1 MIHISGAQ
9 NPNLLSSQKKAK
21 QMYEEIGNRK
31 RDVINVS
38 RHTGF
43 SIEQCQIIK
52 NYAFIDRHILS
63 SGYKPFFPDFAM
75 ASSWY
80 RLAERDGNNIKAH
93 DVLMLYHELYEI
105 QLLIGDPN
113 MTQATAHKLAEA
125 KYNYAAACDTYY
137 EHSMK

>member
-1 MIHISGAQ
+1 MGYESGAQ
-9 NPNLLSSQKKAK
+9 NPGSLKA
-21 QMYEEIGNRK
+21 QEEAEIMYEQIRK
-31 RDVINVS
+31 RRTDVINIS
-38 RHTGF
+38 NHTEF

-52 NYAFIDRHILS
+52 NYAFVDRHILS

-113 MTQATAHKLAEA
+113 MTQETAHRIAEA
-125 KYNYAAACDTYY
+125 RYNYAAACKLYY
-137 EHSMK
+137 EHNMR